1 MYHFSHIVE
10 YFKNAPSLQHVFGFS
25 YYISNLAM
33 IEKNKVKF
41 WTSSPPRVAFNY
53 WITLSKYLLCKIT
66 CLSTFTTF
74 PTNHTPVIKF
84 FPLKTARRE
93 ETDNVGKHSGSRRI
107 PHRGAHM
114 WSVKSKYLPLIS
126 EKDSCQDKLTSF
138 LNNMDVTGLIPC
150 ITCKET

>member
-1 MYHFSHIVE
+1 MYNFSHIVE
-10 YFKNAPSLQHVFGFS
+10 YLFECPVSATCFWIFILHLKFS
-25 YYISNLAM
+25 YDRKKQGQDLNIQ
-33 IEKNKVKF
+33 
-41 WTSSPPRVAFNY
+41 SS
-53 WITLSKYLLCKIT
+53 LSSIQLLNNTEQILLCKIT
-66 CLSTFTTF
+66 HLSAFTTF

-107 PHRGAHM
+107 PHCGAHM

-150 ITCKET
+150 FTCKDT